1 MRTDG
6 FRALCRFFQLLL
18 AAVILAAGASCG
30 VLVPQKPSP
39 TVSPTAPPAIAQPA
53 PTQSL
58 TATAL
63 TATPPPVPTATATP
77 APAPARGRGPGLQAL
92 TELPSEAATGFEPAP
107 ERDLFQ
113 LAKELIRP
121 PGSPDIPR
129 VVNPEPVSFSQGR
142 KESFWLIRFQALE
155 VYQAEFEL
163 RLVTDQAYWY
173 FENGTEIDQ
182 KALERGAREFEETI
196 YPKVS
201 ETFGREWSPGV
212 DNDPHL
218 NIIHARLQG
227 VGGYFSSSD
236 EHPKEVY
243 KYSNERESI
252 YINIAALPVG
262 SGRYLDVLAHE
273 LQHAVHWNNDPN
285 EETWVNEGLSEL
297 AVVVAGYESN
307 SLRRYLRSPNVS
319 LIHWPLDQ
327 WNIGAYYGGASLFMR
342 YLSEHY
348 GPVEDIGR
356 LVADPADGLAGID
369 SYLASGGHGVT
380 AEAVLRDWV
389 AANIL
394 DEDQGIY
401 GYQNLD
407 VRAEVDRSIES
418 YVEFS
423 GEIPQYA
430 VDYTELENFD
440 QPLWLQFSGSVENAL
455 IPADVDQLGCWWS
468 NSGDSINST
477 LSRRVN
483 LSGISSATLKYQ
495 IWYEVEENW
504 DYGYVQVS
512 LDQGQSWKI
521 LATPETSPRNPIGNG
536 FGSGYT
542 GVSRGWIN
550 QTVDLTPFVG
560 SEVLLRFQ
568 YVTDDAIVGIG
579 LCVRYISIPEAKLE
593 LDDAAW
599 QPAGFVR
606 INNRV
611 RQDFA
616 VQVILVGKEGSE
628 ESRVLQMTLDKV
640 NNGELVLKAPQD
652 YARVVV
658 AVLALAPGT
667 VQPASYTLTLG
678 PVN

>member
-1 MRTDG
+1 MRNAVYRVM
-6 FRALCRFFQLLL
+6 FRFLQLLP
-18 AAVILAAGASCG
+18 AAVILAAAAGCGEQAPQNPSASA
-30 VLVPQKPSP
+30 
-39 TVSPTAPPAIAQPA
+39 SPTAAPTIAQPA

-58 TATAL
+58 TATPLSA
-63 TATPPPVPTATATP
+63 PPPVSTPTRTP
-77 APAPARGRGPGLQAL
+77 ATVKGRGPGLQAL
-92 TELPSEAATGFEPAP
+92 TELPSEPATSFEPAP
-107 ERDLFQ
+107 DRDLFQ
-113 LAKELIRP
+113 LAKELIWP

-142 KESFWLIRFQALE
+142 KETFWLIRFLALE

-173 FENGTEIDQ
+173 IEKGTEVDQ
-182 KALERGAREFEETI
+182 EALERGAREFEENI
-196 YPKVS
+196 YPKIS

-218 NIIHARLQG
+218 SIIHARLQG

-243 KYSNERESI
+243 PYSNQRESI

-262 SGRYLDVLAHE
+262 SRQYLDVLAHE
-273 LQHAVHWNNDPN
+273 LQHAVHWNGDPN

-297 AVVVAGYESN
+297 AVAVAGYETRN
-307 SLRRYLRSPNVS
+307 TRRFLRSPNVS

-327 WNIGAYYGGASLFMR
+327 RNIGAYYGGSSLFMT
-342 YLSEHY
+342 YLAEHY

-369 SYLASGGHGVT
+369 SYLAGGGYGVD

-394 DEDQGIY
+394 DESPGIY
-401 GYQNLD
+401 GYQDLD
-407 VRAEVDRSIES
+407 VRANVDRSIES
-418 YVEFS
+418 YREFG

-430 VDYTELENFD
+430 ADYTELANFD
-440 QPLWLQFSGSVENAL
+440 QPIWLQFSGMVENVL
-455 IPADVDQLGCWWS
+455 IPAEVDQVGCWWS
-468 NSGDSINST
+468 NTGDSINST
-477 LSRRVN
+477 LSRRVD
-483 LSGISSATLKYQ
+483 LSGISSATLRYQ
-495 IWYEVEENW
+495 LWYEVEENW

-521 LATPETSPRNPIGNG
+521 LETPETSPRNPIGNG
-536 FGSGYT
+536 FGPGYT
-542 GVSRGWIN
+542 GQSRGWID

-568 YVTDDAIVGIG
+568 YVTDDAIDGIG
-579 LCVRYISIPEAKLE
+579 LCIRYISIPEVELE
-593 LDDAAW
+593 VDDAAW

-616 VQVILVGKEGSE
+616 VQVILVGKEDGE
-628 ESRVLQMTLDKV
+628 ESQVLQVPLDQA
-640 NNGELVLKAPQD
+640 NNGEIILKAPQD

-658 AVLALAPGT
+658 AVLAMAPGT
-667 VQPASYTLTLG
+667 VQTASYTLSLG

>member
-1 MRTDG
+1 MRTAG
-6 FRALCRFFQLLL
+6 HCLMSRLLQLLL
-18 AAVILAAGASCG
+18 AAVILAAGAGCG
-30 VLVPQKPSP
+30 VLPSQKPSS
-39 TVSPTAPPAIAQPA
+39 TVLPTATPAIAQPA
-53 PTQSL
+53 STQSL
-58 TATAL
+58 TANPL
-63 TATPPPVPTATATP
+63 TATPPPVSTP
-77 APAPARGRGPGLQAL
+77 APAIGRGPGLQAL
-92 TELPSEAATGFEPAP
+92 TEPPTEPATGFEPP
-107 ERDLFQ
+107 PDRDLFQ
-113 LAKELIRP
+113 LAKELSWP

-142 KESFWLIRFQALE
+142 KESFWLIRFLALE

-173 FENGTEIDQ
+173 IENGTQVDQ
-182 KALERGAREFEETI
+182 EALESGARKFEENI

-201 ETFGREWSPGV
+201 ETFGREWSPGI

-218 NIIHARLQG
+218 NIIHAGLQG

-236 EHPKEVY
+236 EHPREVY
-243 KYSNERESI
+243 PYSNQRESI
-252 YINIAALPVG
+252 YINIAAFPVG
-262 SGRYLDVLAHE
+262 SRQYLDVLAHE

-285 EETWVNEGLSEL
+285 EETWVNEGLAEL
-297 AVVVAGYESN
+297 AVSVAGYES
-307 SLRRYLRSPNVS
+307 SSIRRFLRSPNVS

-327 WNIGAYYGGASLFMR
+327 RNIGAYYGGASLFMN
-342 YLSEHY
+342 YLAEHY

-380 AEAVLRDWV
+380 AKAVLRDWV

-394 DEDQGIY
+394 DESQGIY
-401 GYQNLD
+401 AYQDLD
-407 VRAEVDRSIES
+407 VQARVVRTIES
-418 YVEFS
+418 FREFS

-430 VDYTELENFD
+430 ADYTELKNFD
-440 QPLWLQFSGSVENAL
+440 QPIWLQFSGPVENLL
-455 IPADVDQLGCWWS
+455 IPAEVDQVGCWWS

-477 LSRRVN
+477 LSRRVD
-483 LSGISSATLKYQ
+483 LTGISSATLRYQ
-495 IWYEVEENW
+495 LWYQVEENW

-521 LATPETSPRNPIGNG
+521 LETPETSPRNPIGNG

-542 GVSRGWIN
+542 GESRGWIN

-568 YVTDDAIVGIG
+568 YVTDDAIGGIG
-579 LCVRYISIPEAKLE
+579 LCIRYISIAEAKLE
-593 LDDAAW
+593 VDDAAW

-616 VQVILVGKEGSE
+616 VQVILVGEENGA
-628 ESRVLQMTLDKV
+628 ESRVLQLPLDQA
-640 NNGELVLKAPQD
+640 NNGELILKAPQD
-652 YARVVV
+652 YARIVV
-658 AVLALAPGT
+658 AVLAMAPST

>member
-1 MRTDG
+1 MRNAVYRVM
-6 FRALCRFFQLLL
+6 FRFLQLLP
-18 AAVILAAGASCG
+18 AAVILAAAAGCGEQAPQNPSASA
-30 VLVPQKPSP
+30 
-39 TVSPTAPPAIAQPA
+39 SPTAAPAIAQPA

-58 TATAL
+58 TATPLA
-63 TATPPPVPTATATP
+63 AAPPVPTSTATP
-77 APAPARGRGPGLQAL
+77 ATVKGRGPGLQAL
-92 TELPSEAATGFEPAP
+92 TELPTEPATSFEPAP
-107 ERDLFQ
+107 DRDLFQ
-113 LAKELIRP
+113 LAKELIWP

-142 KESFWLIRFQALE
+142 KETFWLIRFQALE

-173 FENGTEIDQ
+173 IEKGTEVDQ
-182 KALERGAREFEETI
+182 EALERGAREFEENI
-196 YPKVS
+196 YPKIS

-218 NIIHARLQG
+218 SIIHARLQG

-236 EHPKEVY
+236 EHPQEVY
-243 KYSNERESI
+243 PYSNQRESI

-262 SGRYLDVLAHE
+262 SRQYLDVLAHE
-273 LQHAVHWNNDPN
+273 LQHAVHWNGDPN

-297 AVVVAGYESN
+297 AVAVAGYETRN
-307 SLRRYLRSPNVS
+307 TRRFLRSPNVS

-327 WNIGAYYGGASLFMR
+327 RNIGAYYGGSSLFMR
-342 YLSEHY
+342 YLAEHY

-369 SYLASGGHGVT
+369 SYLAGGGYGVD

-394 DEDQGIY
+394 DESPGIY
-401 GYQNLD
+401 GYQDLD
-407 VRAEVDRSIES
+407 VRANVDRSIDS
-418 YVEFS
+418 YQEFG
-423 GEIPQYA
+423 GEIAQYA
-430 VDYTELENFD
+430 ADYTELANFD
-440 QPLWLQFSGSVENAL
+440 QPIWLQFSGMMENVL
-455 IPADVDQLGCWWS
+455 IPAEVDQVGCWWS
-468 NSGDSINST
+468 NTGDSINST
-477 LSRRVN
+477 LSRRVD
-483 LSGISSATLKYQ
+483 LSGISSATLRYQ
-495 IWYEVEENW
+495 LWYEVEENW

-512 LDQGQSWKI
+512 QDQGQSWKI
-521 LATPETSPRNPIGNG
+521 LETPETSPRNPIGIG

-542 GVSRGWIN
+542 GKSRGWID

-560 SEVLLRFQ
+560 SEVMLRFQ
-568 YVTDDAIVGIG
+568 YVTDDAIDGIG
-579 LCVRYISIPEAKLE
+579 LCIRYISILE
-593 LDDAAW
+593 LELEVDDAAW

-616 VQVILVGKEGSE
+616 VQVILVGKEDGE
-628 ESRVLQMTLDKV
+628 ESRVLQVPLDQA
-640 NNGELVLKAPQD
+640 NNGEIILKAPQD

-658 AVLALAPGT
+658 AVLAMAPGT
-667 VQPASYTLTLG
+667 VQPASYTLSLG

>member
-1 MRTDG
+1 MYRVIS
-6 FRALCRFFQLLL
+6 RFLLL
-18 AAVILAAGASCG
+18 LPAAVILAAAAGCG
-30 VLVPQKPSP
+30 VQPPQKP
-39 TVSPTAPPAIAQPA
+39 APNTLTTGTPAVAEPA

-58 TATAL
+58 TAPPPA
-63 TATPPPVPTATATP
+63 ATPPPASTPATAK
-77 APAPARGRGPGLQAL
+77 AGGRGPGLQAL
-92 TELPSEAATGFEPAP
+92 TELPSEPATSFEPAP
-107 ERDLFQ
+107 DRDLFQ
-113 LAKELIRP
+113 LARELIWP

-142 KESFWLIRFQALE
+142 KETFWLIRFLALE
-155 VYQAEFEL
+155 VYEAEFEL

-173 FENGTEIDQ
+173 IENGVEVDQ
-182 KALERGAREFEETI
+182 EDLERGAREFEENI
-196 YPKVS
+196 YPKIS

-236 EHPKEVY
+236 EHPQEVY
-243 KYSNERESI
+243 PYSNQRESI

-262 SGRYLDVLAHE
+262 SRQYLDVLAHE
-273 LQHAVHWNNDPN
+273 LQHAVHWNGDPN

-297 AVVVAGYESN
+297 AVSVAGYETRN
-307 SLRRYLRSPNVS
+307 TRRFLRSPNVS
-319 LIHWPLDQ
+319 LIHWPLNQ
-327 WNIGAYYGGASLFMR
+327 QNIGAYYGGSSLFMR
-342 YLSEHY
+342 YLAEHY

-369 SYLASGGHGVT
+369 SYLAGGGHGVD

-394 DEDQGIY
+394 DESPGIY
-401 GYQNLD
+401 GYQDLE
-407 VRAEVDRSIES
+407 VRARVDRSIES
-418 YVEFS
+418 YREFS

-430 VDYTELENFD
+430 ADYTELKNFD
-440 QPLWLQFSGSVENAL
+440 QPIWLQFSGPVENVL
-455 IPADVDQLGCWWS
+455 IPADVDQVGCWWS
-468 NSGDSINST
+468 NTGDSINST
-477 LSRRVN
+477 LSRKVD
-483 LSGISSATLKYQ
+483 LTGISSATLRYQ
-495 IWYEVEENW
+495 LWYEVEENW

-512 LDQGQSWKI
+512 QNQGQTWKI
-521 LATPETSPRNPIGNG
+521 LETPQTSPRNPIGNG

-542 GVSRGWIN
+542 GESRGWID

-568 YVTDDAIVGIG
+568 YVTDDAIDGIG
-579 LCVRYISIPEAKLE
+579 LCIRYISIPEAKLE
-593 LDDAAW
+593 VDDAAW

-616 VQVILVGKEGSE
+616 VQVILVGEENGE
-628 ESRVLQMTLDKV
+628 ESRVLQMPLDQA
-640 NNGELVLKAPQD
+640 NNGELILKAPQD
-652 YARVVV
+652 YARIVV
-658 AVLALAPGT
+658 AVLATAPGT
-667 VQPASYTLTLG
+667 VQPASYTLSVG

>member
-1 MRTDG
+1 M
-6 FRALCRFFQLLL
+6 
-18 AAVILAAGASCG
+18 
-30 VLVPQKPSP
+30 
-39 TVSPTAPPAIAQPA
+39 
-53 PTQSL
+53 
-58 TATAL
+58 
-63 TATPPPVPTATATP
+63 
-77 APAPARGRGPGLQAL
+77 
-92 TELPSEAATGFEPAP
+92 
-107 ERDLFQ
+107 
-113 LAKELIRP
+113 P

-129 VVNPEPVSFSQGR
+129 VVNPEPVIFSQGR
-142 KESFWLIRFQALE
+142 KESFWLIRFLALD

-173 FENGTEIDQ
+173 IENGTEVNQED
-182 KALERGAREFEETI
+182 LERGAREFEENI
-196 YPKVS
+196 YPAIS

-236 EHPKEVY
+236 EHPQEVY
-243 KYSNERESI
+243 PYSNQRESI
-252 YINIAALPVG
+252 YINIGALPVG
-262 SGRYLDVLAHE
+262 SSRYLDVLAHE

-297 AVVVAGYESN
+297 AVSVAGYPST
-307 SLRRYLRSPNVS
+307 SIRRFLRSPGVS

-327 WNIGAYYGGASLFMR
+327 RNIGAYYGGASLFMR
-342 YLSEHY
+342 YLAEHY

-356 LVADPADGLAGID
+356 LVADPADDLAGID
-369 SYLASGGHGVT
+369 SYLTSGGHRIT
-380 AEAVLRDWV
+380 AEAVVRDWV

-394 DEDQGIY
+394 DESQGIY
-401 GYQNLD
+401 GYRDLD
-407 VRAEVDRSIES
+407 VRAEVDKSIES
-418 YVEFS
+418 YREFS
-423 GEIPQYA
+423 GKIPQYA
-430 VDYTELENFD
+430 AGYTKLVGFD
-440 QPLWLQFSGSVENAL
+440 QPIWLRFSGPVENVL
-455 IPADVDQLGCWWS
+455 IPVEVDQIGCWWS

-477 LSRRVN
+477 LSRRVD
-483 LSGISSATLKYQ
+483 LTGISSATLRYQ
-495 IWYEVEENW
+495 LWYEVEENW

-512 LDQGQSWKI
+512 QDQGRSWKI
-521 LATPETSPRNPIGNG
+521 LETPETSPQNPIGNS

-542 GVSRGWIN
+542 GESRGWIN

-568 YVTDDAIVGIG
+568 YVTDDAIDGMG

-593 LDDAAW
+593 VDDATW

-616 VQVILVGKEGSE
+616 VQVIMVGKRNGE
-628 ESRVLQMTLDKV
+628 ENRVLQMPLDQA
-640 NNGELVLKAPQD
+640 NNGELILQAPQD
-652 YARVVV
+652 YLRIVV
-658 AVLALAPGT
+658 AVLALAPAT
-667 VQPASYTLTLG
+667 VQPTSYTLSLG